1 MPDHLLVLP
10 TDLTWVRVN
19 GGRGF
24 AYISNWDSDAAP
36 VVGQHV
42 VAADGGT
49 ERLEAEIVDIR
60 NDGVLVLEFPDFVPS
75 RHADLEVARVGPF
88 A

>member
-1 MPDHLLVLP
+1 MSDDLLVLP

-24 AYISNWDSDAAP
+24 AHMSNWDSHAAP
-36 VVGQHV
+36 VAGQHV
-42 VAADGGT
+42 LAADGGT
-49 ERLEAEIVDIR
+49 ERLEAEIVDVR
-60 NDGVLVLEFPDFVPS
+60 DDGVLVLEFPDFVRS
-75 RHADLEVARVGPF
+75 RHADPEVAPVDSS